1 MWLSS
6 LSIHEVQNVQHR
18 DALTY
23 GILHATWRKLL
34 KTSRRIIAVKWYGLH
49 SFSRNA
55 PSERH
60 IMIQHSSA
68 FLFQAS
74 GGYPPS
80 SGSGQGY
87 SSNPPPVMMA
97 PTGYAVKLYSIP
109 LKSSLLYYKISL
121 GLGKR
126 EG

>member
-1 MWLSS
+1 
-6 LSIHEVQNVQHR
+6 
-18 DALTY
+18 
-23 GILHATWRKLL
+23 
-34 KTSRRIIAVKWYGLH
+34 
-49 SFSRNA
+49 
-55 PSERH
+55 
-60 IMIQHSSA
+60 MIQHSSA

-97 PTGYAVKLYSIP
+97 PTGYAVKLCSIP